1 MNQIFQDSAVEAFFK
16 TFLTYHAAI
25 WPMIPI
31 TYLIGIAAVV
41 LAIKK
46 TKYSD
51 KIISG
56 ILAFLWLWSGIVL
69 LIIFLAPTDR
79 RYYYS
84 GALWIIQSIL
94 FFIFGVVKPSL
105 SFKFEGNPYSIV
117 GAIMVIYG
125 LVFYP
130 IIGFLSGHGYP
141 GGPVFG
147 VACCPVCIFTF
158 GMFLWTNKKVPIFI
172 AIIPLL
178 WSLTGIMAATQYGV
192 WPDYGEFI
200 IGITGFIMILHRN
213 AKMLNSNK
221 IEEKEEQKWNY

>member
-1 MNQIFQDSAVEAFFK
+1 MNQIVFYE
-16 TFLTYHAAI
+16 TFLRYHAAI
-25 WPMIPI
+25 WPMVAI
-31 TYLIGIAAVV
+31 TYLIGIAAVI

-46 TKYSD
+46 TKYAD
-51 KIISG
+51 KIISS

-69 LIIFLAPTDR
+69 LMIFLGPIDYR
-79 RYYYS
+79 NYFG

-105 SFKFEGNPYSIV
+105 SFKFERDLYSIV
-117 GAIMVIYG
+117 GAIMIIYG

-141 GGPVFG
+141 GGPIFG

-158 GMFLWTNKKVPIFI
+158 GMFLWINKKVPIFI
-172 AIIPLL
+172 AVIPLL
-178 WSLTGIMAATQYGV
+178 WSLTGIIAATQYGV

-213 AKMLNSNK
+213 QTVL
-221 IEEKEEQKWNY
+221 

>member
-1 MNQIFQDSAVEAFFK
+1 MNQIAFYE
-16 TFLTYHAAI
+16 TFLRYHAAI
-25 WPMIPI
+25 WPMVAI
-31 TYLIGIAAVV
+31 TYLIGIAAVI

-69 LIIFLAPTDR
+69 LMIFLGPIDYR
-79 RYYYS
+79 NYFG

-105 SFKFEGNPYSIV
+105 SFKFERDLYSIV
-117 GAIMVIYG
+117 GAIMIIYG
-125 LVFYP
+125 LIFYP

-141 GGPVFG
+141 GGPIFG

-158 GMFLWTNKKVPIFI
+158 GMFLWINKKVPIFI
-172 AIIPLL
+172 AVIPLL
-178 WSLTGIMAATQYGV
+178 WSLTGIIAATQYGV
-192 WPDYGEFI
+192 WPDYGEII

-213 AKMLNSNK
+213 AKKTLK
-221 IEEKEEQKWNY
+221 RW

>member
-1 MNQIFQDSAVEAFFK
+1 MVA
-16 TFLTYHAAI
+16 
-25 WPMIPI
+25 I
-31 TYLIGIAAVV
+31 TYLIGIAAVI

-69 LIIFLAPTDR
+69 LMIFLGPIDYR
-79 RYYYS
+79 NYFG

-105 SFKFEGNPYSIV
+105 SFKFERDLYSIV
-117 GAIMVIYG
+117 GAIMIIYG
-125 LVFYP
+125 LIFYP

-141 GGPVFG
+141 GGPIFG

-158 GMFLWTNKKVPIFI
+158 GMFLWINKKVPIFI
-172 AIIPLL
+172 AVIPLL
-178 WSLTGIMAATQYGV
+178 WSLTGIIAATQYGV
-192 WPDYGEFI
+192 WPDYGEII

-213 AKMLNSNK
+213 AKKTLK
-221 IEEKEEQKWNY
+221 RW